1 MSEGLS
7 GNHSEHSLL
16 IQCLDPSEG
25 DRPRNPAAKLALT
38 LWAGSN
44 LVLRVVSVGTV
55 KSS

>member
-7 GNHSEHSLL
+7 GNNSEHSLL

-44 LVLRVVSVGTV
+44 C
-55 KSS
+55 